1 MFITYCSYLNDSSPE
16 QSLVFILMSLAENK
30 PPGIIVSVFCC
41 LPRSSGHPV
50 VLALILLDTVS
61 DMNDESH
68 ANIHFVSAL
77 ISRCIFVWTGM
88 KLFLHTMVIVQ
99 LWSVQFSLVQNG
111 TYALPKAIFICSIL
125 SLRSLATLS
134 SVRLSTVYCV
144 LLIWEKQPKRKFGLE
159 RLLRAFV

>member
-1 MFITYCSYLNDSSPE
+1 MYCSYLNGSSPE
-16 QSLVFILMSLAENK
+16 QSPVFILMSLGENK
-30 PPGIIVSVFCC
+30 PCILVSVFCC
-41 LPRSSGHPV
+41 LPSSFGHPV
-50 VLALILLDTVS
+50 VLALILLNTVS

-77 ISRCIFVWTGM
+77 ISSIRCIFVWTGM

-99 LWSVQFSLVQNG
+99 LWSVQFSLAQNG
-111 TYALPKAIFICSIL
+111 TYALPKAIFICSTL

>member
-1 MFITYCSYLNDSSPE
+1 MDFVFITYCSYLNDSSPE

-50 VLALILLDTVS
+50 VLALILLNTVS

-77 ISRCIFVWTGM
+77 ISSIRCIFV
-88 KLFLHTMVIVQ
+88 
-99 LWSVQFSLVQNG
+99 
-111 TYALPKAIFICSIL
+111 
-125 SLRSLATLS
+125 
-134 SVRLSTVYCV
+134 
-144 LLIWEKQPKRKFGLE
+144 
-159 RLLRAFV
+159 